1 MDNKR
6 TFLNMVVVA
15 MLCVLWLQ
23 VGYPW
28 MARKF
33 GWHYAETPTT
43 QPAPEQT
50 GAAKSSAATAPAP
63 TTAPLTTP
71 HIVATTQSISGAP
84 VTLGSFRYDPKGKI
98 SDYPIGL
105 ALSPKGA
112 AVASVTLNRFRDESD
127 QPEPYVYQRPYDV
140 ESPLA
145 AALATRSV
153 TIDNGDAIAVD
164 QLDWQSAG
172 PADAAKTTAAYQTD
186 LAVSGSASQVR
197 IVKSYR
203 VETVSDR
210 SQGYEV
216 TVDYTIANLS
226 AQEHKVRLAFNG
238 PNVPKPE
245 NTRDLPEVVAGFDG
259 GQRVDLEHSAIGSLK
274 HDKPTLEI
282 SSLGKGASMLWSGV
296 GSVYFNAIIHPTD
309 AAGNT
314 LNLPTAT
321 AELLNPAESDIQ
333 KHAVAIDYQTDAIA
347 VPAHGSSHFVLH
359 VYFGP
364 KSRAVIDSGNYYPAY
379 PLAYNKTLV
388 MTSGCYALCTWS
400 PVINALVWL
409 LWAFHLVLRDWG
421 LAIIGLVLLVRLI
434 LHPITKSSQISM
446 SKMTKLGP
454 EMERL
459 KKKYGEDTE
468 GLKQAQIEFYR
479 EQGIAPFL
487 GCLPM
492 FLQTPIW
499 IALWSALQ
507 STFEIRQAP
516 FLRFGPVHLTW
527 IKDLAQADHL
537 ITLAHPIDLFFLH
550 IDGLNLLPIMMAVV
564 FYINQ
569 KFMPQPIAVKP
580 EQAQQQKMMQ
590 WMSLLLFP
598 LFLYSSPSGLN
609 LYIFTS
615 TLIGIFEMKRI
626 RAHIKEREEREQ
638 QSLIIVDEPLDANN
652 RRGGKGK
659 KSEPQKPPGGIIGLF
674 MKLQQF
680 ADDAKQKQ
688 EKQKKKT
695 R

>member
-1 MDNKR
+1 MS
-6 TFLNMVVVA
+6 L
-15 MLCVLWLQ
+15 
-23 VGYPW
+23 GYD
-28 MARKF
+28 K
-33 GWHYAETPTT
+33 
-43 QPAPEQT
+43 
-50 GAAKSSAATAPAP
+50 
-63 TTAPLTTP
+63 
-71 HIVATTQSISGAP
+71 
-84 VTLGSFRYDPKGKI
+84 YDQKGKA
-98 SDYPIGL
+98 SKYPVGL
-105 ALSPKGA
+105 SLNPKGA
-112 AVASVTLNRFRDESD
+112 SVALVTLNRFRDKVDEPGPYIFQ
-127 QPEPYVYQRPYDV
+127 QPYQVD
-140 ESPLA
+140 SPFA
-145 AALATRSV
+145 AALATRSI
-153 TIDNGDAIAVD
+153 TIDNGSAIPVD
-164 QLDWQSAG
+164 QLAWSAAG
-172 PADAAKTTAAYQTD
+172 AVNPEKSRAAYQTEV
-186 LAVSGSASQVR
+186 ATSGSAPQVR
-197 IVKSYR
+197 VIKSYQLDAS
-203 VETVSDR
+203 TDP

-216 TVDYTIANLS
+216 TVDYNITNLT
-226 AQEHKVRLAFNG
+226 AQEHHVKLAFNG
-238 PNVPKPE
+238 PNSPRSE
-245 NTRDLPEVVAGFDG
+245 NTRDLPEVIAGFEG
-259 GQRVDLEHSAIGSLK
+259 NQRVDLQHHDDGSLK
-274 HDKPTLEI
+274 ADKPTLEV
-282 SSLGKGASMLWSGV
+282 SSLGKGASMLWSGIC
-296 GSVYFNAIIHPTD
+296 SVYFDAIVRPTD
-309 AAGNT
+309 ASGKSI
-314 LNLPTAT
+314 NLPSSTAT
-321 AELLNPAESDIQ
+321 LLNPSESDAQ
-333 KHAVAIDYQTDAIA
+333 KRSVAIDYQTDALTI
-347 VPAHGSSHFVLH
+347 PAHGSSHVVLH

-364 KSRAVIDSGNYYPAY
+364 KSREVIASGNYYPAY
-379 PLAYNKTLV
+379 PLAYNKTLIL
-388 MTSGCYALCTWS
+388 TSWVLRILHLE
-400 PVINALVWL
+400 PVSLMQLVWL

-421 LAIIGLVLLVRLI
+421 LAIIALVLLVRLI
-434 LHPITKSSQISM
+434 LHPITKSSQVSM

-468 GLKQAQIEFYR
+468 GLKQAQVEFYR

-516 FLRFGPVHLTW
+516 FLRFGPIHLTW

-537 ITLAHPIDLFFLH
+537 ITLSHPIDLFFLH

-569 KFMPQPIAVKP
+569 KFMPQPVALNP

-626 RAHIKEREEREQ
+626 RAHIQEREAKAQ
-638 QSLIIVDEPLDANN
+638 QALVIVDEPLDANN

-659 KSEPQKPPGGIIGLF
+659 KSEPHKSPGGIVGLF

-680 ADDAKQKQ
+680 ADEAKQQ
-688 EKQKKKT
+688 QDKQKKN